1 MTTPTHKVYI
11 LRSLKTN
18 RFYTGCTDNPD
29 RRLEFHNSGTTPSTK
44 SGIPWQ
50 LIWTSELMEKPLA
63 AALELKIKKRGAGR
77 FLRDSGFDF

>member
-11 LRSLKTN
+11 LHSQKTH

-44 SGIPWQ
+44 SGIP
-50 LIWTSELMEKPLA
+50 
-63 AALELKIKKRGAGR
+63 
-77 FLRDSGFDF
+77 